1 MKNFV
6 LLITTVL
13 FFACGESSAPI
24 ATVATTGDFTGYE
37 IAKVAGS
44 VFEKATRKNTNT
56 GQLIEDGFI
65 LNGSKTGTW
74 TTYHPNDN
82 LTVHTAT
89 NYVNGKKE
97 GLYLEAEKNNRVK
110 TIGSY
115 SQDVKHGKWITYNF
129 SRREIE
135 QDFNNGKLHG
145 FSRTF
150 YKTGKDGQ
158 VKEEIQFNNG
168 VQDGVYRYYKEDG
181 TVSMDYVYKNGEIVE
196 RKKQG

>member
-1 MKNFV
+1 MKNFI
-6 LLITTVL
+6 LLMTTIL
-13 FFACGESSAPI
+13 FFACGEPV
-24 ATVATTGDFTGYE
+24 ATVATTGDFTGFE
-37 IAKVAGS
+37 IAKVLGS
-44 VFEKATRKNTNT
+44 EMEKAIKKNAQT
-56 GQLIEDGFI
+56 GQLVEDGFI
-65 LNGSKTGTW
+65 SNGKKTGTW

-82 LTVHTAT
+82 LTVYTVT
-89 NYVNGKKE
+89 NYVDGKKE
-97 GLYLEAEKNNRVK
+97 GLYLEAEKSNRVK

-115 SQDVKHGKWITYNF
+115 ANDVKHGKWITYNF

-135 QDFNNGKLHG
+135 QDYKDGQLHG

-158 VKEEIQFNNG
+158 VKEEIQFDNG

-181 TVSMDYVYKNGEIVE
+181 TISMDYVYKNGEIIE

>member
-1 MKNFV
+1 MKKFI

-13 FFACGESSAPI
+13 FFACGEAPEPV

-37 IAKVAGS
+37 IAKVSGS
-44 VFEKATRKNTNT
+44 EMEKATKKNAQT
-56 GQLIEDGFI
+56 GQLIEDGYI
-65 LNGSKTGTW
+65 SNGRKTGAW

-82 LTVHTAT
+82 LTIFTVT
-89 NYVNGKKE
+89 NYVDGKKE
-97 GLYLEAEKNNRVK
+97 GVYLEAEKSNRVK
-110 TIGSY
+110 TIGSFAN
-115 SQDVKHGKWITYNF
+115 DVKHGKWITYNF

-135 QDFNNGKLHG
+135 QDYKNGKLHG

-158 VKEEIQFNNG
+158 VKEEVEFDNG
-168 VQDGVYRYYKEDG
+168 VQNGAYRYYKEDG
-181 TVSMDYVYKNGEIVE
+181 NITMDYVYKNGEIIE

>member
-1 MKNFV
+1 MKNFM
-6 LLITTVL
+6 LLMTTVL
-13 FFACGESSAPI
+13 VFACGGPTEPVV
-24 ATVATTGDFTGYE
+24 TVATSGDFSGFE
-37 IAKVAGS
+37 VSKIAGS
-44 VFEKATRKNTNT
+44 ELEKAIKKNAQT
-56 GQLIEDGFI
+56 GQLAEDGFI
-65 LNGSKTGTW
+65 YNGMKTGTW

-82 LTVHTAT
+82 LTVYTVN

-115 SQDVKHGKWITYNF
+115 SNDVKHGKWITYNF

-135 QDFNNGKLHG
+135 QDYKNGKLHG

-158 VKEEIQFNNG
+158 VKEEIELSNG
-168 VQDGVYRYYKEDG
+168 IQDGVYRYYKEDG
-181 TVSMDYVYKNGEIVE
+181 TISMDYVYKNGKIVE